1 MYTNKRSQVRKEVSI
16 LEAQLLAV
24 DSLSP
29 HPRNNDF
36 FDDITGG
43 KWDEF
48 LESIRTSGVI
58 EPLIITQAKVVVS
71 GHQRLRA
78 CKELGIRNVY
88 CIVRTYKS
96 EDEVLR
102 DLIETN
108 IQQRGTISSSKK
120 KQALIIQTLERIYG
134 IRNTAGRPK
143 GNEQNDENVKKLSE
157 NHVNL
162 TRFSDKELTNP
173 PPPRTKAQLAEALG
187 LSLEQYATAKAVLPL
202 IPDLQDMIDEGN
214 LPATLARHLLARL
227 SEQEQLELVKSLD
240 TTKRYTAAMVQRKV
254 TELQSADAGM
264 EKKIEALEQE
274 RDQYKAGI
282 GALEEKLRSLETKE
296 NNDAG
301 DKDLKEKLQT
311 AQADLIRQRENATQY
326 LEQLKA
332 AKSTAEQ
339 MKQAAL
345 DKQKEEYE
353 KIISK
358 LQASVPRSQVTFDE
372 LPDQDKEQLNDFC
385 YGINQGRV
393 AVHYLMDDKDAY
405 IKILSLP
412 PEKLKELEFDAAMLK
427 DQAIKLLGL
436 LAATP
441 NSIFKK

>member
-48 LESIRTSGVI
+48 LESVKASGII
-58 EPLIITQAKVVVS
+58 EPLVITQNKVVVS

-78 CKELGIRNVY
+78 CKELGIKNVY
-88 CIVRTYKS
+88 CIVRSYKS

-134 IRNTAGRPK
+134 IQTTGRPK
-143 GNEQNDENVKKLSE
+143 NS
-157 NHVNL
+157 VNL
-162 TRFSDKELTNP
+162 TEFPDKELTNP

-264 EKKIEALEQE
+264 EKKIEALERE
-274 RDQYKAGI
+274 RDQYRTNI
-282 GALEEKLRSLETKE
+282 GLLEEKLRSLEAQDDK
-296 NNDAG
+296 AG
-301 DKDLKEKLQT
+301 NEELKEKLKS
-311 AQADLIRQRENATQY
+311 AQADLIQQRENATQY

-372 LPDQDKEQLNDFC
+372 LPEQDKEQLNDFC

>member
-1 MYTNKRSQVRKEVSI
+1 M
-16 LEAQLLAV
+16 EAQLLAV

-29 HPRNNDF
+29 HPQNNDF

-48 LESIRTSGVI
+48 LESVKASGII
-58 EPLIITQAKVVVS
+58 EPLVITQNKVVVS

-78 CKELGIRNVY
+78 CKELGIKNVY
-88 CIVRTYKS
+88 CIVRSYKS

-143 GNEQNDENVKKLSE
+143 DDENVKKLSE

-254 TELQSADAGM
+254 TELQSVDAGM
-264 EKKIEALEQE
+264 EKKIEALERE
-274 RDQYKAGI
+274 RDQYRTNI
-282 GALEEKLRSLETKE
+282 GLLEEKLRSLEAQDNK
-296 NNDAG
+296 AG
-301 DKDLKEKLQT
+301 NEELKEKLKS
-311 AQADLIRQRENATQY
+311 AQADLIQQRENATQY

-372 LPDQDKEQLNDFC
+372 LPEQDKEQLNDFC

>member
-1 MYTNKRSQVRKEVSI
+1 M
-16 LEAQLLAV
+16 EAQLLAV

-48 LESIRTSGVI
+48 LESVKASGII
-58 EPLIITQAKVVVS
+58 EPLVITQNKVVVS

-78 CKELGIRNVY
+78 CKELGIKNVY
-88 CIVRTYKS
+88 CIMRSYKS

-134 IRNTAGRPK
+134 IQTTGRPK
-143 GNEQNDENVKKLSE
+143 NS
-157 NHVNL
+157 VNL
-162 TRFSDKELTNP
+162 TEFPDKELTNP

-264 EKKIEALEQE
+264 EKKIEALERE
-274 RDQYKAGI
+274 RDQYRTNI
-282 GALEEKLRSLETKE
+282 GLLEEKLRSLEAQDDK
-296 NNDAG
+296 AG
-301 DKDLKEKLQT
+301 NEELKEKLKS
-311 AQADLIRQRENATQY
+311 AQADLIQQRENATQY

-358 LQASVPRSQVTFDE
+358 LQASVPRSRVTFDE
-372 LPDQDKEQLNDFC
+372 LPEQDKEQLNDFC

>member
-1 MYTNKRSQVRKEVSI
+1 M
-16 LEAQLLAV
+16 EAQLLAV

-48 LESIRTSGVI
+48 LESVKASGII
-58 EPLIITQAKVVVS
+58 EPLVITQNKVVVS

-78 CKELGIRNVY
+78 CKELGIKNVY
-88 CIVRTYKS
+88 CIVRSYKS

-134 IRNTAGRPK
+134 IQTTGRPK
-143 GNEQNDENVKKLSE
+143 NS
-157 NHVNL
+157 VNL
-162 TRFSDKELTNP
+162 TEFPDKELTNP

-227 SEQEQLELVKSLD
+227 TEQEQLELVKSLD

-264 EKKIEALEQE
+264 EKKIEALERE
-274 RDQYKAGI
+274 RDQYRTNI
-282 GALEEKLRSLETKE
+282 GLLEEKLRSLEAQDDK
-296 NNDAG
+296 AG
-301 DKDLKEKLQT
+301 NEELKEKLKS
-311 AQADLIRQRENATQY
+311 AQADLIQQRENATQY

-372 LPDQDKEQLNDFC
+372 LPEQDKEQLNDFC

>member
-1 MYTNKRSQVRKEVSI
+1 M
-16 LEAQLLAV
+16 EAQLLAV

-48 LESIRTSGVI
+48 LESVKASGII
-58 EPLIITQAKVVVS
+58 EPLVITQNKVVVS

-134 IRNTAGRPK
+134 IQTTGRPK
-143 GNEQNDENVKKLSE
+143 NS
-157 NHVNL
+157 VNL
-162 TRFSDKELTNP
+162 TEFPDKELTNP

-264 EKKIEALEQE
+264 EKKIEALERE
-274 RDQYKAGI
+274 RDQYRTNI
-282 GALEEKLRSLETKE
+282 GLLEEKLRSLEEDDK
-296 NNDAG
+296 AG
-301 DKDLKEKLQT
+301 NEELKEKLKS
-311 AQADLIRQRENATQY
+311 AQADLIQQRENATQY

-358 LQASVPRSQVTFDE
+358 LQASVPRSRVTFDE
-372 LPDQDKEQLNDFC
+372 LPEQDKEQLNDFC

>member
-1 MYTNKRSQVRKEVSI
+1 M
-16 LEAQLLAV
+16 EAQLLAV

-48 LESIRTSGVI
+48 LESVKASGII
-58 EPLIITQAKVVVS
+58 EPLVITQNKVVVS

-78 CKELGIRNVY
+78 CKELGIKNVY
-88 CIVRTYKS
+88 CIVRSYKS

-143 GNEQNDENVKKLSE
+143 DDENVKKLSE

-162 TRFSDKELTNP
+162 TRFSDKELTNS

-264 EKKIEALEQE
+264 EKKIEALERE
-274 RDQYKAGI
+274 RDQYRTNI
-282 GALEEKLRSLETKE
+282 GLLEEKLRSLEVQDNK
-296 NNDAG
+296 AG
-301 DKDLKEKLQT
+301 NEELKEKLKS
-311 AQADLIRQRENATQY
+311 AQADLIQQRENATQY

-358 LQASVPRSQVTFDE
+358 LQASVPRSRVTFDE
-372 LPDQDKEQLNDFC
+372 LPEQDKEQLNDFC
-385 YGINQGRV
+385 YGINQGRI

>member
-1 MYTNKRSQVRKEVSI
+1 MYTNKRSQMRKEVSI

-48 LESIRTSGVI
+48 LESVKASGII
-58 EPLIITQAKVVVS
+58 EPLVITQNKVVVS

-78 CKELGIRNVY
+78 CKELGIKNVY
-88 CIVRTYKS
+88 CIVRSYKS
-96 EDEVLR
+96 EDEALR

-134 IRNTAGRPK
+134 IQTTGRPK
-143 GNEQNDENVKKLSE
+143 NS
-157 NHVNL
+157 VNL
-162 TRFSDKELTNP
+162 TEFPDKELTNP

-264 EKKIEALEQE
+264 EKKIEALERE
-274 RDQYKAGI
+274 RDQYRTNI
-282 GALEEKLRSLETKE
+282 GLLEEKLRSLEAQDDT
-296 NNDAG
+296 AG
-301 DKDLKEKLQT
+301 NEELKEKLKS
-311 AQADLIRQRENATQY
+311 AQADLIQQRENATQY

-358 LQASVPRSQVTFDE
+358 LQASVPRSRVTFDE
-372 LPDQDKEQLNDFC
+372 LPEQDKEQLNDFC

>member
-1 MYTNKRSQVRKEVSI
+1 M
-16 LEAQLLAV
+16 EAQLLAV

-48 LESIRTSGVI
+48 LESVKASGII
-58 EPLIITQAKVVVS
+58 EPLVITQNKVVVS

-78 CKELGIRNVY
+78 CKELGIKNVY
-88 CIVRTYKS
+88 CIVRSYKS

-120 KQALIIQTLERIYG
+120 KQALIIQTLERIYE
-134 IRNTAGRPK
+134 IQTTGRPK
-143 GNEQNDENVKKLSE
+143 NS
-157 NHVNL
+157 VNL
-162 TRFSDKELTNP
+162 TEFPDKELTNP
-173 PPPRTKAQLAEALG
+173 PSPRTKAQLAEALG

-264 EKKIEALEQE
+264 EKKIEALERE
-274 RDQYKAGI
+274 RDQYRTNI
-282 GALEEKLRSLETKE
+282 GLLEEKLRSLEAQDDT
-296 NNDAG
+296 AG
-301 DKDLKEKLQT
+301 NEELKEKLKS
-311 AQADLIRQRENATQY
+311 AQADLIQQRENATQY

>member
-1 MYTNKRSQVRKEVSI
+1 M
-16 LEAQLLAV
+16 EAQLLAV

-48 LESIRTSGVI
+48 LESVKASGII
-58 EPLIITQAKVVVS
+58 EPLVITQNKVVVS

-78 CKELGIRNVY
+78 CKELGIKNVY
-88 CIVRTYKS
+88 CIVRSYKS
-96 EDEVLR
+96 EDEILR

-134 IRNTAGRPK
+134 IQTTGRPK
-143 GNEQNDENVKKLSE
+143 NS
-157 NHVNL
+157 VNL
-162 TRFSDKELTNP
+162 TEFPDKELTNP

-264 EKKIEALEQE
+264 EKKIEALERE
-274 RDQYKAGI
+274 RDQYRTNI
-282 GALEEKLRSLETKE
+282 GLLEEKLRSLEAQDNK
-296 NNDAG
+296 AG
-301 DKDLKEKLQT
+301 NEELKQKLKS
-311 AQADLIRQRENATQY
+311 AQADLIQQRENATQY

>member
-1 MYTNKRSQVRKEVSI
+1 M
-16 LEAQLLAV
+16 EAQLLAV

-48 LESIRTSGVI
+48 LESVKASGII
-58 EPLIITQAKVVVS
+58 EPLVITQNKVVVS

-78 CKELGIRNVY
+78 CKELGIKNVY
-88 CIVRTYKS
+88 CIVRSYKS

-134 IRNTAGRPK
+134 IQTTGRPK
-143 GNEQNDENVKKLSE
+143 NS
-157 NHVNL
+157 VNL
-162 TRFSDKELTNP
+162 TEFPNKELTTP

-264 EKKIEALEQE
+264 EKKIEALERE
-274 RDQYKAGI
+274 RDQYRTNI
-282 GALEEKLRSLETKE
+282 GLLEEKLRSLEEDDK
-296 NNDAG
+296 AG
-301 DKDLKEKLQT
+301 NEELKEKLKS
-311 AQADLIRQRENATQY
+311 AQADLIQQRENATQY

-372 LPDQDKEQLNDFC
+372 LPEQDKEQLNDFC

>member
-1 MYTNKRSQVRKEVSI
+1 M
-16 LEAQLLAV
+16 EAQLLAV

-48 LESIRTSGVI
+48 LESVKASGII
-58 EPLIITQAKVVVS
+58 EPLVITQNKVVVS

-78 CKELGIRNVY
+78 CKELGIKNVY
-88 CIVRTYKS
+88 CIVRSYKS
-96 EDEVLR
+96 EDEILR

-134 IRNTAGRPK
+134 IQTTGRPK
-143 GNEQNDENVKKLSE
+143 NS
-157 NHVNL
+157 VNL
-162 TRFSDKELTNP
+162 TEFPDKELTNP

-264 EKKIEALEQE
+264 EKKIEALERE
-274 RDQYKAGI
+274 RDQYRTNI
-282 GALEEKLRSLETKE
+282 GLLEEKLRSLEAQDDK
-296 NNDAG
+296 AG
-301 DKDLKEKLQT
+301 NEELKEKLKS
-311 AQADLIRQRENATQY
+311 AQADLIQQRENATQY

-372 LPDQDKEQLNDFC
+372 LPEQDKEQLNDFC

-436 LAATP
+436 LAATS

>member
-1 MYTNKRSQVRKEVSI
+1 M
-16 LEAQLLAV
+16 EAQLLAV

-29 HPRNNDF
+29 HPRNSDF

-48 LESIRTSGVI
+48 LESVKASGII
-58 EPLIITQAKVVVS
+58 EPLVITQNKVVVS

-78 CKELGIRNVY
+78 CKELGIKNVY
-88 CIVRTYKS
+88 CIVRSYKS

-143 GNEQNDENVKKLSE
+143 DDENVKKLSE

-227 SEQEQLELVKSLD
+227 TEQEQLELVKSLD

-264 EKKIEALEQE
+264 EKKIEALERE
-274 RDQYKAGI
+274 RDQYKTDI
-282 GALEEKLRSLETKE
+282 GLLEEKLRSLEAQDNK
-296 NNDAG
+296 AG
-301 DKDLKEKLQT
+301 NEELKEKLKS
-311 AQADLIRQRENATQY
+311 AQADLIQQRENATQY

-358 LQASVPRSQVTFDE
+358 LQASVPRSRVTFDE
-372 LPDQDKEQLNDFC
+372 LPEQDKEQLNDFC

>member
-48 LESIRTSGVI
+48 LESVKASGII
-58 EPLIITQAKVVVS
+58 EPLVITQNKVVVS

-78 CKELGIRNVY
+78 CKELGIKNVY
-88 CIVRTYKS
+88 CIMRSYKS

-134 IRNTAGRPK
+134 IQTTGRPK
-143 GNEQNDENVKKLSE
+143 NS
-157 NHVNL
+157 VNL
-162 TRFSDKELTNP
+162 TEFPDKELTNP

-264 EKKIEALEQE
+264 EKKIEALERE
-274 RDQYKAGI
+274 RDQYRTNI
-282 GALEEKLRSLETKE
+282 GLLEEKLRSLEAQDNK
-296 NNDAG
+296 AG
-301 DKDLKEKLQT
+301 NEELKEKLKS
-311 AQADLIRQRENATQY
+311 AQADLIQQRENATQY

-372 LPDQDKEQLNDFC
+372 LPEQDKEQLNDFC

>member
-1 MYTNKRSQVRKEVSI
+1 M
-16 LEAQLLAV
+16 EAQLLAV

-48 LESIRTSGVI
+48 LESVKASGII
-58 EPLIITQAKVVVS
+58 EPLVITQNKVVVS

-96 EDEVLR
+96 EDEILR

-134 IRNTAGRPK
+134 IQTTGRPK
-143 GNEQNDENVKKLSE
+143 NS
-157 NHVNL
+157 VNL
-162 TRFSDKELTNP
+162 TEFPDKELTSP

-264 EKKIEALEQE
+264 EKKIEALERE
-274 RDQYKAGI
+274 RDQYRTNI
-282 GALEEKLRSLETKE
+282 GLLEEKLRSLEAQDDK
-296 NNDAG
+296 AG
-301 DKDLKEKLQT
+301 NEELKEKLKS
-311 AQADLIRQRENATQY
+311 AQADLIQQRENATQY

-372 LPDQDKEQLNDFC
+372 LPEQDKEQLNDFC

>member
-1 MYTNKRSQVRKEVSI
+1 M
-16 LEAQLLAV
+16 EAQLLAV

-48 LESIRTSGVI
+48 LESVKASGII
-58 EPLIITQAKVVVS
+58 EPLVITQNKVVVS

-78 CKELGIRNVY
+78 CKELGIKNVY
-88 CIVRTYKS
+88 CIVRSYKS
-96 EDEVLR
+96 EDEILR

-143 GNEQNDENVKKLSE
+143 DDENVKKLSE

-227 SEQEQLELVKSLD
+227 TEQEQLELVKSLD

-254 TELQSADAGM
+254 TELQSADAGW
-264 EKKIEALEQE
+264 EKKIEQLERE
-274 RDQYKAGI
+274 RVNTEQILAAG
-282 GALEEKLRSLETKE
+282 GKT
-296 NNDAG
+296 
-301 DKDLKEKLQT
+301 
-311 AQADLIRQRENATQY
+311 
-326 LEQLKA
+326 
-332 AKSTAEQ
+332 
-339 MKQAAL
+339 
-345 DKQKEEYE
+345 
-353 KIISK
+353 
-358 LQASVPRSQVTFDE
+358 P
-372 LPDQDKEQLNDFC
+372 
-385 YGINQGRV
+385 
-393 AVHYLMDDKDAY
+393 
-405 IKILSLP
+405 
-412 PEKLKELEFDAAMLK
+412 
-427 DQAIKLLGL
+427 LLGS
-436 LAATP
+436 TR
-441 NSIFKK
+441 

>member
-48 LESIRTSGVI
+48 LESVKASGII
-58 EPLIITQAKVVVS
+58 EPLVITQNKVVVS

-78 CKELGIRNVY
+78 CKELGIKNVY
-88 CIVRTYKS
+88 CIVRSYKS
-96 EDEVLR
+96 EDEILR

-134 IRNTAGRPK
+134 IQTTGRPK
-143 GNEQNDENVKKLSE
+143 NS
-157 NHVNL
+157 VNL
-162 TRFSDKELTNP
+162 TEFPDKELTNP

-264 EKKIEALEQE
+264 EKKIEALERE
-274 RDQYKAGI
+274 RDQYRTNI
-282 GALEEKLRSLETKE
+282 GLLEEKLRSLEAQDDK
-296 NNDAG
+296 AG
-301 DKDLKEKLQT
+301 NEELKEKLKS
-311 AQADLIRQRENATQY
+311 AQADLIQQRENATQY

-358 LQASVPRSQVTFDE
+358 LQASVPRSRVTFDE
-372 LPDQDKEQLNDFC
+372 LPEQDKEQLNDFC

>member
-48 LESIRTSGVI
+48 LESVKASGII
-58 EPLIITQAKVVVS
+58 EPLVITQNKVVVS

-96 EDEVLR
+96 EDEILR

-134 IRNTAGRPK
+134 IQTTGRPK
-143 GNEQNDENVKKLSE
+143 NS
-157 NHVNL
+157 VNL
-162 TRFSDKELTNP
+162 TEFPDKELTSP

-264 EKKIEALEQE
+264 EKKIEALERE
-274 RDQYKAGI
+274 RDQYRTNI
-282 GALEEKLRSLETKE
+282 GLLEEKLRSLEAQDDK
-296 NNDAG
+296 AG
-301 DKDLKEKLQT
+301 NEELKEKLKS
-311 AQADLIRQRENATQY
+311 AQAGLIQQREKATQY

-372 LPDQDKEQLNDFC
+372 LPEQDKEQLNDFC

>member
-48 LESIRTSGVI
+48 LESVKASGII
-58 EPLIITQAKVVVS
+58 EPLVITQNKVVVS

-78 CKELGIRNVY
+78 CKELGIKNVY
-88 CIVRTYKS
+88 CIVRSYKS

-134 IRNTAGRPK
+134 IQTTGRPK
-143 GNEQNDENVKKLSE
+143 NS
-157 NHVNL
+157 VNL
-162 TRFSDKELTNP
+162 TEFPDKELTNP

-227 SEQEQLELVKSLD
+227 TEQEQLELVKSLD

-264 EKKIEALEQE
+264 EKKIEALERE
-274 RDQYKAGI
+274 RDQYRTNI
-282 GALEEKLRSLETKE
+282 GLLEEKLRSLEAQDDK
-296 NNDAG
+296 AG
-301 DKDLKEKLQT
+301 NEELKEKLKS
-311 AQADLIRQRENATQY
+311 AQADLIQQRENATQY

-372 LPDQDKEQLNDFC
+372 LPEQDKEQLNDFC

>member
-1 MYTNKRSQVRKEVSI
+1 M
-16 LEAQLLAV
+16 EAQLLAV

-48 LESIRTSGVI
+48 LESVKASGII
-58 EPLIITQAKVVVS
+58 EPLVITQNKVVVS

-78 CKELGIRNVY
+78 CKELGIKNVY
-88 CIVRTYKS
+88 CIVRSYKS
-96 EDEVLR
+96 EDEILR

-143 GNEQNDENVKKLSE
+143 DDENVKKLSE

-173 PPPRTKAQLAEALG
+173 PPSRTKAQLAEALG

-227 SEQEQLELVKSLD
+227 TEQEQLELVKSLD

-264 EKKIEALEQE
+264 EKKIEALERE
-274 RDQYKAGI
+274 RDQYRTNI
-282 GALEEKLRSLETKE
+282 GLLEEKLRSLEAQDDK
-296 NNDAG
+296 AG
-301 DKDLKEKLQT
+301 NEELKEKLKS
-311 AQADLIRQRENATQY
+311 AQADLIQQRENATQY

-339 MKQAAL
+339 IKQAAL

-372 LPDQDKEQLNDFC
+372 LPEQDKEQLNDFC

>member
-1 MYTNKRSQVRKEVSI
+1 M
-16 LEAQLLAV
+16 EAQLLAV

-48 LESIRTSGVI
+48 LESVKASGII
-58 EPLIITQAKVVVS
+58 EPLVITQNKVVVS

-88 CIVRTYKS
+88 CIIRTYKS

-274 RDQYKAGI
+274 RDQYKADI

-296 NNDAG
+296 DNDAG

>member
-48 LESIRTSGVI
+48 LESVKASGII
-58 EPLIITQAKVVVS
+58 EPLVITQNKVVVS

-78 CKELGIRNVY
+78 CKELGIKNVY
-88 CIVRTYKS
+88 CIVRSYKS

-134 IRNTAGRPK
+134 IQTTGRPK
-143 GNEQNDENVKKLSE
+143 NS
-157 NHVNL
+157 VNL
-162 TRFSDKELTNP
+162 TEFPDKELTNP

-240 TTKRYTAAMVQRKV
+240 TAKRYTAAMVQRKV

-264 EKKIEALEQE
+264 EKKIEALERE
-274 RDQYKAGI
+274 RDQYRTNI
-282 GALEEKLRSLETKE
+282 GLLEEKLRSLEAQDDK
-296 NNDAG
+296 AG
-301 DKDLKEKLQT
+301 NEELKEKLKS
-311 AQADLIRQRENATQY
+311 AQADLIQQRENATQY

-332 AKSTAEQ
+332 ATAERVLSEADKFRVGE
-339 MKQAAL
+339 MK
-345 DKQKEEYE
+345 KSSSNGK
-353 KIISK
+353 
-358 LQASVPRSQVTFDE
+358 
-372 LPDQDKEQLNDFC
+372 
-385 YGINQGRV
+385 RV
-393 AVHYLMDDKDAY
+393 ARAIIEIYNGRLQQNRLPLDAF
-405 IKILSLP
+405 LV
-412 PEKLKELEFDAAMLK
+412 
-427 DQAIKLLGL
+427 
-436 LAATP
+436 
-441 NSIFKK
+441 

>member
-1 MYTNKRSQVRKEVSI
+1 M
-16 LEAQLLAV
+16 EAQLLAV

-48 LESIRTSGVI
+48 LESVKASGII
-58 EPLIITQAKVVVS
+58 EPLVITQNKVVVS

-264 EKKIEALEQE
+264 EKKIEALERE
-274 RDQYKAGI
+274 RDQYRTNI
-282 GALEEKLRSLETKE
+282 GLLEEKLRSLETKE
-296 NNDAG
+296 DNDAG

-311 AQADLIRQRENATQY
+311 AQADLIRQRESATQY

-332 AKSTAEQ
+332 AKTAAEQ

-372 LPDQDKEQLNDFC
+372 LPEQDKEQLNDFC

>member
-48 LESIRTSGVI
+48 LESVKASGII
-58 EPLIITQAKVVVS
+58 EPLVITQNKVVVS

-78 CKELGIRNVY
+78 CKELGIKNVY
-88 CIVRTYKS
+88 CIVRSYKS
-96 EDEVLR
+96 EDEILR

-134 IRNTAGRPK
+134 IQTTGRPK
-143 GNEQNDENVKKLSE
+143 NS
-157 NHVNL
+157 VNL
-162 TRFSDKELTNP
+162 TEFPDKELTNP

-264 EKKIEALEQE
+264 EKKIEALERE
-274 RDQYKAGI
+274 RDQYRTNI
-282 GALEEKLRSLETKE
+282 GLLEEKLRSLEAQDNK
-296 NNDAG
+296 AG
-301 DKDLKEKLQT
+301 NEELKEKLKS
-311 AQADLIRQRENATQY
+311 AQADLIQQRENATQY

-358 LQASVPRSQVTFDE
+358 LQASVPRSRVTFDE
-372 LPDQDKEQLNDFC
+372 LPEQDKEQLNDFC

>member
-48 LESIRTSGVI
+48 LESVKASGII
-58 EPLIITQAKVVVS
+58 EPLVITQNKVVVS

-78 CKELGIRNVY
+78 CKELGIKNVY
-88 CIVRTYKS
+88 CIVRSYKS

-134 IRNTAGRPK
+134 IQTTGRPK
-143 GNEQNDENVKKLSE
+143 NS
-157 NHVNL
+157 VNL
-162 TRFSDKELTNP
+162 TEFPDKELTNP

-264 EKKIEALEQE
+264 EKKIEALERE
-274 RDQYKAGI
+274 RDQYRTNI
-282 GALEEKLRSLETKE
+282 GLLEEKLRSLEAQDNK
-296 NNDAG
+296 AG
-301 DKDLKEKLQT
+301 NEELKEKLKS
-311 AQADLIRQRENATQY
+311 AQADLIQQRENATQY

-372 LPDQDKEQLNDFC
+372 LPEQDKEQLNDFC

>member
-1 MYTNKRSQVRKEVSI
+1 M
-16 LEAQLLAV
+16 EAQLLAV

-48 LESIRTSGVI
+48 LESVKASGII
-58 EPLIITQAKVVVS
+58 EPLVITQNKVVVS

-78 CKELGIRNVY
+78 CKELGIKNVY
-88 CIVRTYKS
+88 CIVRSYKS
-96 EDEVLR
+96 EDEILR

-143 GNEQNDENVKKLSE
+143 DDENVKKLSE

-227 SEQEQLELVKSLD
+227 TEQEQLELVKSLD

-264 EKKIEALEQE
+264 EKKIEALERE
-274 RDQYKAGI
+274 RDQYRTNI
-282 GALEEKLRSLETKE
+282 GLLEEKLRSLEAQDNK
-296 NNDAG
+296 AG
-301 DKDLKEKLQT
+301 NEELKEKLKS
-311 AQADLIRQRENATQY
+311 AQADLIQQRENATQY

-372 LPDQDKEQLNDFC
+372 LPEQEKEQLNEFC

>member
-1 MYTNKRSQVRKEVSI
+1 M
-16 LEAQLLAV
+16 EAQLLAV

-48 LESIRTSGVI
+48 LESVKTSGII
-58 EPLIITQAKVVVS
+58 EPLVITQNKVVVS

-78 CKELGIRNVY
+78 CKELGIKNVY
-88 CIVRTYKS
+88 CIVRSYKS
-96 EDEVLR
+96 EDEILR

-134 IRNTAGRPK
+134 IQTTGRPK
-143 GNEQNDENVKKLSE
+143 NS
-157 NHVNL
+157 VNL
-162 TRFSDKELTNP
+162 TEFPDKELTNP

-264 EKKIEALEQE
+264 EKKIEALERE
-274 RDQYKAGI
+274 RDQYRTNI
-282 GALEEKLRSLETKE
+282 GLLEEKLRSLEAQDDK
-296 NNDAG
+296 AG
-301 DKDLKEKLQT
+301 NEELKEKLKS
-311 AQADLIRQRENATQY
+311 AQADLIQQRENATQY

-339 MKQAAL
+339 IKQAAL

-358 LQASVPRSQVTFDE
+358 LQASVPRSRVTFDE
-372 LPDQDKEQLNDFC
+372 LPEQDKEQLNDFC

>member
-1 MYTNKRSQVRKEVSI
+1 M
-16 LEAQLLAV
+16 EAQLLAV

-48 LESIRTSGVI
+48 LESVKASGII
-58 EPLIITQAKVVVS
+58 EPLVITQNKVVVS

-96 EDEVLR
+96 EDEILR

-134 IRNTAGRPK
+134 IQTTGRPK
-143 GNEQNDENVKKLSE
+143 NS
-157 NHVNL
+157 VNL
-162 TRFSDKELTNP
+162 TEFPDKELTNP

-227 SEQEQLELVKSLD
+227 TEQEQLELVKSLD

-264 EKKIEALEQE
+264 EKKIEALERE
-274 RDQYKAGI
+274 RDQYRTNI
-282 GALEEKLRSLETKE
+282 RLLEEKLRSLEEDDK
-296 NNDAG
+296 AG
-301 DKDLKEKLQT
+301 NEELKEKLKS
-311 AQADLIRQRENATQY
+311 AQADLIQQRENATQY

-372 LPDQDKEQLNDFC
+372 LPEQDKEQLNDFC

>member
-1 MYTNKRSQVRKEVSI
+1 M
-16 LEAQLLAV
+16 EAQLLAV

-48 LESIRTSGVI
+48 LESIKTSGVI

-311 AQADLIRQRENATQY
+311 AQADLIRQRENATKY

>member
-1 MYTNKRSQVRKEVSI
+1 M
-16 LEAQLLAV
+16 EAQLLAV

-48 LESIRTSGVI
+48 LESVKASGII
-58 EPLIITQAKVVVS
+58 EPLVITQNKVVVS

-78 CKELGIRNVY
+78 CKELGIKNVY
-88 CIVRTYKS
+88 CIVRSYKS
-96 EDEVLR
+96 EDEILR

-134 IRNTAGRPK
+134 IQTTGRPK
-143 GNEQNDENVKKLSE
+143 NS
-157 NHVNL
+157 VNL
-162 TRFSDKELTNP
+162 TEFPDKELTSP

-264 EKKIEALEQE
+264 EKKIEALERE
-274 RDQYKAGI
+274 RDQYRTNI
-282 GALEEKLRSLETKE
+282 GLLEEKLRSLEAQDNK
-296 NNDAG
+296 AG
-301 DKDLKEKLQT
+301 NEELKQKLKS
-311 AQADLIRQRENATQY
+311 AQADLIQQRENATQY

>member
-1 MYTNKRSQVRKEVSI
+1 M
-16 LEAQLLAV
+16 EAQLLAV

-48 LESIRTSGVI
+48 LESVKASGII
-58 EPLIITQAKVVVS
+58 EPLVITQNKVVVS

-78 CKELGIRNVY
+78 CKELGIKNVY
-88 CIVRTYKS
+88 CIVRSYKS

-134 IRNTAGRPK
+134 IQTTGRPK
-143 GNEQNDENVKKLSE
+143 NS
-157 NHVNL
+157 VNL
-162 TRFSDKELTNP
+162 TEFPDKELTNP

-264 EKKIEALEQE
+264 EKKIEALERE
-274 RDQYKAGI
+274 RDQYRTNI
-282 GALEEKLRSLETKE
+282 GLLEEKLRSLEAQDDK
-296 NNDAG
+296 AG
-301 DKDLKEKLQT
+301 NEELKEKLKS
-311 AQADLIRQRENATQY
+311 AQADLIQQRENATQY

-358 LQASVPRSQVTFDE
+358 LQASVPRSRVTFDE
-372 LPDQDKEQLNDFC
+372 LPEQDKEQLNDFC

>member
-48 LESIRTSGVI
+48 LESVKASGII
-58 EPLIITQAKVVVS
+58 EPLVITQNKVVVS

-78 CKELGIRNVY
+78 CKELGIKNVY
-88 CIVRTYKS
+88 CIVRSYKS

-143 GNEQNDENVKKLSE
+143 DDESVKKLSE

-264 EKKIEALEQE
+264 EKKIEALERE
-274 RDQYKAGI
+274 RDQYKTDSGV
-282 GALEEKLRSLETKE
+282 L
-296 NNDAG
+296 
-301 DKDLKEKLQT
+301 
-311 AQADLIRQRENATQY
+311 
-326 LEQLKA
+326 
-332 AKSTAEQ
+332 
-339 MKQAAL
+339 
-345 DKQKEEYE
+345 
-353 KIISK
+353 
-358 LQASVPRSQVTFDE
+358 
-372 LPDQDKEQLNDFC
+372 
-385 YGINQGRV
+385 
-393 AVHYLMDDKDAY
+393 
-405 IKILSLP
+405 
-412 PEKLKELEFDAAMLK
+412 
-427 DQAIKLLGL
+427 
-436 LAATP
+436 
-441 NSIFKK
+441 

>member
-48 LESIRTSGVI
+48 LESVKASGII
-58 EPLIITQAKVVVS
+58 EPLVITQNKVVVS

-78 CKELGIRNVY
+78 CKELGIKNVY
-88 CIVRTYKS
+88 CIVRSYKS

-108 IQQRGTISSSKK
+108 IQQRGTISSSKM

-134 IRNTAGRPK
+134 IQTTGRPK
-143 GNEQNDENVKKLSE
+143 NS
-157 NHVNL
+157 VNL
-162 TRFSDKELTNP
+162 TEFPDKELTNT

-264 EKKIEALEQE
+264 EKKIEALERE
-274 RDQYKAGI
+274 RDQYRTNI
-282 GALEEKLRSLETKE
+282 GLLEEKLRSLEAQDDT
-296 NNDAG
+296 AG
-301 DKDLKEKLQT
+301 NEELKEKLKS
-311 AQADLIRQRENATQY
+311 AQADLIQQRENATQY

-372 LPDQDKEQLNDFC
+372 LPEQDKEQLNDFC

>member
-1 MYTNKRSQVRKEVSI
+1 M
-16 LEAQLLAV
+16 EAQLLAV

-48 LESIRTSGVI
+48 LESVKASGII
-58 EPLIITQAKVVVS
+58 EPLVITQNKVVVS

-78 CKELGIRNVY
+78 CKELGIKNVY
-88 CIVRTYKS
+88 CIVRSYKS

-134 IRNTAGRPK
+134 IQTTGSPK
-143 GNEQNDENVKKLSE
+143 NS
-157 NHVNL
+157 VNL
-162 TRFSDKELTNP
+162 TKFPDKELTNP

-264 EKKIEALEQE
+264 EKKIEALERE
-274 RDQYKAGI
+274 RDQYRTNI
-282 GALEEKLRSLETKE
+282 GLLEEKLRSLEAQDDK
-296 NNDAG
+296 AG
-301 DKDLKEKLQT
+301 NEELKEKLKS
-311 AQADLIRQRENATQY
+311 AQADLIQQRENATQY

-358 LQASVPRSQVTFDE
+358 LQASVPRSRVTFDE
-372 LPDQDKEQLNDFC
+372 LPEQDKEQLNDFC

-393 AVHYLMDDKDAY
+393 AVHYVMDDKDAY

>member
-1 MYTNKRSQVRKEVSI
+1 M
-16 LEAQLLAV
+16 EAQLLAV

-48 LESIRTSGVI
+48 LESVKASGII
-58 EPLIITQAKVVVS
+58 EPLVITQNKVVVS

-96 EDEVLR
+96 EDEILR

-134 IRNTAGRPK
+134 IQTTGRPK
-143 GNEQNDENVKKLSE
+143 NS
-157 NHVNL
+157 VNL
-162 TRFSDKELTNP
+162 TEFPDKELTSP

-264 EKKIEALEQE
+264 EKKIEALERE
-274 RDQYKAGI
+274 RDQYRTNI
-282 GALEEKLRSLETKE
+282 GLLEEKLRSLEAQDDK
-296 NNDAG
+296 AG
-301 DKDLKEKLQT
+301 NEELKEKLKS
-311 AQADLIRQRENATQY
+311 AQADLIQQRENATQY

-339 MKQAAL
+339 IKQAAL

-372 LPDQDKEQLNDFC
+372 LPEQDKEQLNDFC
-385 YGINQGRV
+385 YGINQGRI

>member
-1 MYTNKRSQVRKEVSI
+1 M
-16 LEAQLLAV
+16 EAQLLAV

-48 LESIRTSGVI
+48 LESVKASGII
-58 EPLIITQAKVVVS
+58 EPLVITQNKVVVS

-78 CKELGIRNVY
+78 CKELGIKNVY
-88 CIVRTYKS
+88 CIVRSYKS
-96 EDEVLR
+96 EDEILR

-134 IRNTAGRPK
+134 IQTTGRPK
-143 GNEQNDENVKKLSE
+143 NS
-157 NHVNL
+157 VNL
-162 TRFSDKELTNP
+162 TEFPDKELTNP

-227 SEQEQLELVKSLD
+227 TEQEQLELVKSLD

-264 EKKIEALEQE
+264 EKKIEALERE
-274 RDQYKAGI
+274 RDQYRTNI
-282 GALEEKLRSLETKE
+282 GLLEEKLRSLEEDDK
-296 NNDAG
+296 AG
-301 DKDLKEKLQT
+301 NEELREKLKS
-311 AQADLIRQRENATQY
+311 AQADLIQQRENATQY

-372 LPDQDKEQLNDFC
+372 LPEQDKEQLNDFC

>member
-48 LESIRTSGVI
+48 LESVKASGII
-58 EPLIITQAKVVVS
+58 EPLVITQNKVVVS

-78 CKELGIRNVY
+78 CKELGIKNVY
-88 CIVRTYKS
+88 CIVRSYKS

-134 IRNTAGRPK
+134 IQTTGRPK
-143 GNEQNDENVKKLSE
+143 NS
-157 NHVNL
+157 VNL
-162 TRFSDKELTNP
+162 TEFPDKELTNP

-264 EKKIEALEQE
+264 EKKIEALERE
-274 RDQYKAGI
+274 RDQYRTNI
-282 GALEEKLRSLETKE
+282 GLLEEKLRSLEAQDNK
-296 NNDAG
+296 AG
-301 DKDLKEKLQT
+301 NEELKEKLKS
-311 AQADLIRQRENATQY
+311 AQADLIQQRENATQY

-339 MKQAAL
+339 MKQAAP

-358 LQASVPRSQVTFDE
+358 LQASVPRSRVTFDE
-372 LPDQDKEQLNDFC
+372 LPEQDKEQLNDFC

>member
-1 MYTNKRSQVRKEVSI
+1 M

-36 FDDITGG
+36 FDDIAGG

-48 LESIRTSGVI
+48 LDSVKTSGVI

-78 CKELGIRNVY
+78 CKELGIKNVY
-88 CIVRTYKS
+88 CIARTYRS
-96 EDEVLR
+96 EDEILR

-134 IRNTAGRPK
+134 IQNTGRPK
-143 GNEQNDENVKKLSE
+143 NS
-157 NHVNL
+157 VNL
-162 TRFSDKELTNP
+162 TEFRDKELTNP

-227 SEQEQLELVKSLD
+227 TEQEQLELVKSLD

-274 RDQYKAGI
+274 RDQYKADI

-296 NNDAG
+296 DNDAG

-311 AQADLIRQRENATQY
+311 AQADLIRQRESATQY

-332 AKSTAEQ
+332 AKTAAEQ

-372 LPDQDKEQLNDFC
+372 LPEQDKEQLNDFC
-385 YGINQGRV
+385 YGINQGRI

-441 NSIFKK
+441 NSIYKK

>member
-1 MYTNKRSQVRKEVSI
+1 M
-16 LEAQLLAV
+16 EAQLLAV

-48 LESIRTSGVI
+48 LESVKASGII
-58 EPLIITQAKVVVS
+58 EPLVITQNKVVVS

-78 CKELGIRNVY
+78 CKELGIKNVY
-88 CIVRTYKS
+88 CIVRSYKS

-143 GNEQNDENVKKLSE
+143 DDESVKKLSE

-264 EKKIEALEQE
+264 EKKIEALERE
-274 RDQYKAGI
+274 RDQYKTDI
-282 GALEEKLRSLETKE
+282 GLLEEKLRSLEAQDNK
-296 NNDAG
+296 AG
-301 DKDLKEKLQT
+301 NEELKEKLKS
-311 AQADLIRQRENATQY
+311 AQADLIQQRENATQY

-339 MKQAAL
+339 IKQAAL

-358 LQASVPRSQVTFDE
+358 LQASVPRSRVTFDE
-372 LPDQDKEQLNDFC
+372 LPEQDKEQLNDFC